1 MRSPKE
7 GQREGEGRTPGGME
21 GREGVMGRKG
31 RDELRGKDRKI
42 RREGGRKGH
51 LSRSML
57 RTVMSVCLSA
67 FSIRNN

>member
-42 RREGGRKGH
+42 RREGGREEGAP
-51 LSRSML
+51 
-57 RTVMSVCLSA
+57 V
-67 FSIRNN
+67 